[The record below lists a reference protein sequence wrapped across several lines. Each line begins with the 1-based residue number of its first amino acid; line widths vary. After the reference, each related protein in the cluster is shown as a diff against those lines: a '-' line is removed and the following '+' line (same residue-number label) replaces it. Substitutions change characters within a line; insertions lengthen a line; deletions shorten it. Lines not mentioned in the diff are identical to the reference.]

1 MINVLRKCVIGATA
15 LREVEEKRTM
25 GRNILIFSVLGSGK
39 SLVIIKIDLIDFFGF
54 ILSIFNFF

>member
-25 GRNILIFSVLGSGK
+25 GRNILIFSVLGFGK
-39 SLVIIKIDLIDFFGF
+39 SLVIIKIDLIDF
-54 ILSIFNFF
+54 LDLY